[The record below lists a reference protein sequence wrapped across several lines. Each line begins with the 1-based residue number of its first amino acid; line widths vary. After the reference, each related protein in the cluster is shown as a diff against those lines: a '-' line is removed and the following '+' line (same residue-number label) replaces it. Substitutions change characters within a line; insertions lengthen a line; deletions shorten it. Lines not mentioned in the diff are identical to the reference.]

1 MSGSI
6 IPTPAYKASDWQSF
20 GTQVEKQRLGL
31 IALSLTNYDN
41 DSEPQ
46 IAAGSVVEI
55 SGSLFQFSSN
65 DSIGGTPTTDS
76 INYIM
81 LEVSGSGDSQTVSG
95 SWTTTAP
102 TWNDAKQG
110 WYDATGNK
118 RYVAGCIYDGTYYN
132 HKFLF
137 DKHRDRLRDFT
148 IEIGDWNM
156 DSSQSKAVAHGL
168 GNAWKNIRNI
178 EVMIR
183 NDGDDQYN
191 PLDTGSSTGGTCG
204 GIGSPGIDA
213 TNINLIRAA
222 SYLFDSTDYNAT
234 SYNRGWITVTV
245 DIIP

>member
-6 IPTPAYKASDWQSF
+6 IPTPTYKATDWQSF
-20 GTQVEKQRLGL
+20 GTQVEKQRLGF

-46 IAAGSVVEI
+46 IVAGSVVEI

-65 DSIGGTPTTDS
+65 DSVSGTPVTDS

-156 DSSQSKAVAHGL
+156 DSSTGLAVNHKL
-168 GNAWKNIRNI
+168 GNLYKNVRAIQIIVR
-178 EVMIR
+178 
-183 NDGDDQYN
+183 DDADSVYSN
-191 PLDTGSSTGGTCG
+191 LNGSTSVGNTTGGTSTS
-204 GIGSPGIDA
+204 GITSTQIYLVR
-213 TNINLIRAA
+213 TA
-222 SYLFDSTDYNAT
+222 SGMYDNANYNST

-245 DIIP
+245 DIII